1 LHQSLYLIQHQKK
14 TATSFLAIMNKLQT
28 TDLYKA
34 EVSSEL
40 LKLFEEED
48 YDLEFYRNGILVL
61 IAWIDLSSG
70 IPDNLPVPS
79 TPLETAVKEPCDEVS
94 ILITENGTLLV
105 DNKVSQVE
113 KLESNI
119 LKFIDS
125 TNSTVFII
133 LSSDRQA
140 TYKFYLEV
148 TDKIVSA
155 RKVYRNELSM
165 REYDK
170 AYEDLNEEQI
180 IFIRN
185 QRKINFSEY

>member
-1 LHQSLYLIQHQKK
+1 
-14 TATSFLAIMNKLQT
+14 MNKLQT

>member
-105 DNKVSQVE
+105 DDKVSQVE

-140 TYKFYLEV
+140 TYKFF
-148 TDKIVSA
+148 
-155 RKVYRNELSM
+155 ELHT
-165 REYDK
+165 
-170 AYEDLNEEQI
+170 
-180 IFIRN
+180 
-185 QRKINFSEY
+185 

>member
-1 LHQSLYLIQHQKK
+1 
-14 TATSFLAIMNKLQT
+14 MNKLQT

-105 DNKVSQVE
+105 DDKVSQVE